1 MIHTNEL
8 GAPGAARRML
18 LAITLGISALA
29 LPACQGGGGGG
40 GETLNS
46 PGGGYGVTSNVG
58 TMDEDLIQNES
69 PDQDPLAD
77 NPDPIPN

>member
-1 MIHTNEL
+1 MTLFDRVRSNGGRASRL
-8 GAPGAARRML
+8 ATLLL
-18 LAITLGISALA
+18 LATGASLA
-29 LPACQGGGGGG
+29 ACRGGGGGG

-69 PDQDPLAD
+69 PNQDPFAD